1 MGAVGRWGAGG
12 GGRVIGGGEWV
23 GLLQASDHD
32 IVNVSVIF
40 FT

>member
-23 GLLQASDHD
+23 GLLQASD

>member
-12 GGRVIGGGEWV
+12 GGRVIGGGEGV
-23 GLLQASDHD
+23 GLLQASD

-40 FT
+40 DLD